1 MTIGPPIS
9 MLHRQ
14 ISPPFCGGVSL
25 IIIAPEPQRYAQNNF
40 FARAAGRYVPIRP
53 RDGTVTRESDMYTYL
68 TNASLGP

>member
-9 MLHRQ
+9 VLHRQ

-25 IIIAPEPQRYAQNNF
+25 TILATEPQRYAQNNF

-53 RDGTVTRESDMYTYL
+53 RDGTRESDMYTYL
-68 TNASLGP
+68 TRACLGA